1 MHIKNTYLQICVIV
15 ISIALVFIIQ
25 FIPDNVARIIVG
37 LPFVLLFPGFTLI
50 SVLFPRKESLGGIER
65 LALSFGLSLAVV
77 PLIGLILN
85 YTSWGITLYSVL
97 YSLFG
102 FVVVFAI
109 IAIIRQRN
117 IPENERPEV
126 RIEFSFKN
134 WGHQNGKDKLLSVF
148 LVLAILAAV
157 GAMIYTLSVPKT
169 GEAFTEFYLLN
180 EEGRADDYPSQIYS
194 GNEATVIVGIV
205 NHEQQPAS
213 YRVEVQLDEDPA
225 DDIAPVTLK
234 TIDNINLQNEEKY
247 DTPVSIKMTIV
258 GSGQKILFLLYK
270 DNGSEVYLQLHL
282 VIDVILPK

>member
-1 MHIKNTYLQICVIV
+1 VHIKNTYLQICVIV

>member
-15 ISIALVFIIQ
+15 ISIILVFIIQ
-25 FIPDNVARIIVG
+25 FIPDNLSRIIVG

-50 SVLFPRKESLGGIER
+50 STLFPRKESLGGIER

-97 YSLFG
+97 YSLLA
-102 FVVVFAI
+102 FVVVFAV
-109 IAIIRQRN
+109 IAIVRQLYT
-117 IPENERPEV
+117 PANERLEV

-134 WGHQNGKDKLLSVF
+134 WGPQSGKDKLLSVF
-148 LVLAILAAV
+148 LVLAILGAV
-157 GAMIYTLSVPKT
+157 GAIIYTLNVPKT

-180 EEGRADDYPSQIYS
+180 EEGRAADYPSRIYS
-194 GNEATVIVGIV
+194 GKEAAIIAGIV

-213 YRVEVQLDEDPA
+213 YRVVIQLDENPA

-234 TIDNINLQNEEKY
+234 TLENINLENEEKY
-247 DTPVSIKMTIV
+247 ETPVTIKLTNV
-258 GSGQKILFLLYK
+258 GNSQKILFLLYR
-270 DNGSEVYLQLHL
+270 DGSSEAYLQLHL
-282 VIDVILPK
+282 VIDVMSR